1 MVSKPGRRWIGFA
14 LIGVGGVAAAFA
26 ISYLIYA
33 QVARE
38 RLDRLESSVPEQV
51 RTGWLQPPTPASS
64 PTGSSIP
71 GAQAERRVASPTP
84 VARTIVSG
92 TVAATASGTASGPR
106 TGSTAGPTLGG
117 PTTPGDPTNVA
128 RGAYHRVDTLYPAA
142 MTNPKYWDSPLWAG
156 SGPYGGPGLPD
167 GFDFVSS
174 FDAGRPVGT
183 LEGAR
188 RIVIPAI
195 GVDSEVRELA
205 ILDLGDSRAYE
216 TPAHVVGHIP
226 GTANPGENGNG
237 WYFGHLESPF
247 LGEGNVFYRLPD
259 LAQLIKEDPVDI
271 IVEGDT
277 AAFLYRVIA
286 TKVVHQDAISLF
298 EAPVGTV
305 TLVACVPSR
314 VYDHRLLVTAQLIA
328 KRGNGGPDTGS
339 GI

>member
-1 MVSKPGRRWIGFA
+1 MNLKPGRRWIGFA
-14 LIGVGGVAAAFA
+14 LIGLGGLAAAFA

-51 RTGWLQPPTPASS
+51 RTGWLQPPTPTPPPTPASQADRPLSGSS
-64 PTGSSIP
+64 PATKATVTGSATGP
-71 GAQAERRVASPTP
+71 VTGTGATPTQ
-84 VARTIVSG
+84 G
-92 TVAATASGTASGPR
+92 DAAAM
-106 TGSTAGPTLGG
+106 
-117 PTTPGDPTNVA
+117 A
-128 RGAYHRVDTLYPAA
+128 RGSFYRVDTLYPAA
-142 MTNPKYWDSPLWAG
+142 MTNPKFWDSPLWAG
-156 SGPYGGPGLPD
+156 SGPYGGPGLPE

-174 FDAGRPVGT
+174 FNAGRPVGV
-183 LEGAR
+183 LEDAR

-216 TPAHVVGHIP
+216 TPAHIVGHIP

-247 LGEGNVFYRLPD
+247 LGEGNVFYRLPE

-277 AAFLYRVIA
+277 ASFLYRVIA
-286 TKVVHQDAISLF
+286 TKVVHQSAISLF
-298 EAPVGTV
+298 EAPVGTI

-328 KRGNGGPDTGS
+328 ERS
-339 GI
+339 L

>member
-1 MVSKPGRRWIGFA
+1 MVSRLRRRWIGFA
-14 LIGVGGVAAAFA
+14 LIGLGTIAAAFA

-38 RLDRLESSVPEQV
+38 RLDRLESFVPEQV
-51 RTGWLQPPTPASS
+51 RTGWLQPPTPTPSSISGSQAKRPVASS
-64 PTGSSIP
+64 TAVTGFSVAAGTMTGTVTGTSV
-71 GAQAERRVASPTP
+71 GAQNQPIVSPT
-84 VARTIVSG
+84 S
-92 TVAATASGTASGPR
+92 
-106 TGSTAGPTLGG
+106 
-117 PTTPGDPTNVA
+117 DPTNSN
-128 RGAYHRVDTLYPAA
+128 RGAFHPVDALYPAA
-142 MTNPKYWDSPLWAG
+142 MTNPKYWDSPLWSG
-156 SGPYGGPGLPD
+156 SGPYGGPGLPE

-174 FDAGRPVGT
+174 FNAGRPVGT
-183 LEGAR
+183 LEVAR
-188 RIVIPAI
+188 KIVIPAI
-195 GVDSEVRELA
+195 GVDSEVRDLA

-247 LGEGNVFYRLPD
+247 LGEGNVFYRLPE

-277 AAFLYRVIA
+277 TAFLYRVIA

-328 KRGNGGPDTGS
+328 ERNQTVPDTGS
-339 GI
+339 GT

>member
-1 MVSKPGRRWIGFA
+1 MKSKPGRRWIGFA
-14 LIGVGGVAAAFA
+14 LIGLGGLAAAFA

-51 RTGWLQPPTPASS
+51 RNGWLLPPTPTPPSTPASQADRPLPRTS
-64 PTGSSIP
+64 PAPKATVTGSTPAPVTRST
-71 GAQAERRVASPTP
+71 ATPTEGN
-84 VARTIVSG
+84 S
-92 TVAATASGTASGPR
+92 AATA
-106 TGSTAGPTLGG
+106 
-117 PTTPGDPTNVA
+117 
-128 RGAYHRVDTLYPAA
+128 RGAFYRVDMLYPAA

-174 FDAGRPVGT
+174 FNAGRPVGV

-216 TPAHVVGHIP
+216 TPAHIVGHIP

-247 LGEGNVFYRLPD
+247 LGEGNVFYRLPE
-259 LAQLIKEDPVDI
+259 LAQLIKEDPVDV
-271 IVEGDT
+271 IVEGKT
-277 AAFLYRVIA
+277 ASFLYRVIA
-286 TKVVHQDAISLF
+286 TKVVHESAISLF
-298 EAPVGTV
+298 EAPVGTI

-314 VYDHRLLVTAQLIA
+314 VYDHRLLISAQLIA
-328 KRGNGGPDTGS
+328 ERS
-339 GI
+339 L